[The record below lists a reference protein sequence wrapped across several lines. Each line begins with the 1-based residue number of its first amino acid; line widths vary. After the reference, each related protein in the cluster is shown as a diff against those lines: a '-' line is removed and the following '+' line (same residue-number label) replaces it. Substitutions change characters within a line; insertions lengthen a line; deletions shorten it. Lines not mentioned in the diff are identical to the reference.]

1 MKNSVA
7 IYLRTSTSL
16 KQTTDNQLVAL
27 QDYATRMNLEIDHIY
42 KDEGVSGTKDKRVG
56 LDEMLKD
63 AVKGKF
69 SQILIFDI
77 SRLGR
82 SLKHLIN
89 IMNDL
94 NKANVRLIFI
104 QNGIDTSNSTG
115 QMMFQLLGVFA
126 EWERNTIVDRVNA
139 GLDRARLQGKK
150 LGRPTSINESVIN
163 AVKLLRNKN
172 LGIRKIATEL
182 KLGVG
187 TVIKIINQS
196 NITITKPVFL
206 GEPR

>member
-1 MKNSVA
+1 MRKTCV
-7 IYLRTSTSL
+7 YLRVSTSI
-16 KQTTDNQLVAL
+16 QTTDNQLVAL
-27 QDYATRMNLEIDHIY
+27 QNFAQQMNLEINHIY
-42 KDEGVSGTKDKRVG
+42 KDEGVSGTKDKRQG

-69 SQILIFDI
+69 NQILIYDI

-89 IMNDL
+89 ILNDL

-126 EWERNTIVDRVNA
+126 EWERNTIVDRVNC
-139 GLDRARLQGKK
+139 GLERARLQGKK
-150 LGRPTSINESVIN
+150 LGRPTSINESVVN

-182 KLGVG
+182 KLGCG
-187 TVIKIINQS
+187 TVSKIIRQS
-196 NITITKPVFL
+196 LDSTIVKTL
-206 GEPR
+206 